1 MAEEQLRQLVEQVQN
16 LTTELTRQRD
26 VVGTLQAQRVQELEA
41 MSKLQA
47 SVIADR
53 EAKKEKVQF
62 VDIKGIGKPTVF
74 NSESSLTSC

>member
-62 VDIKGIGKPTVF
+62 VDI
-74 NSESSLTSC
+74 